1 MTGSGGH
8 IHSHTVLLAATAV
21 VLTLVGGCQRAAQ
34 VGTEVAHGVHPVP
47 VPVPKVGV
55 PSGLPKPGHPD
66 LPAVGVPAVVPP
78 AGPLDQLLTRFA
90 NGSQEERVVKFA
102 ACTAMRKSTSSQRT
116 TDQWRSQIYAA
127 APELAAGNLRRAVV
141 DKAVDR
147 VASALSATR
156 DYGATY
162 TRLCKF

>member
-1 MTGSGGH
+1 MTGSVGR
-8 IHSHTVLLAATAV
+8 IRSRTTLLAAVAA

-34 VGTEVAHGVHPVP
+34 VGTEVAHEFHPVP
-47 VPVPKVGV
+47 VPKIEV
-55 PSGLPKPGHPD
+55 PSGLPRPGHPD
-66 LPAVGVPAVVPP
+66 LPAVGVPAVLPP
-78 AGPLDQLLTRFA
+78 TGSLDQLLTRFA
-90 NGSQEERVVKFA
+90 TGSQEERVVKFA
-102 ACTAMRKSTSSQRT
+102 ACTAMRKSTDSTQT

-127 APELAAGNLRRAVV
+127 TPELTAGKLRRAVV

-162 TRLCKF
+162 TRMCKF

>member
-1 MTGSGGH
+1 
-8 IHSHTVLLAATAV
+8 LAAVAV
-21 VLTLVGGCQRAAQ
+21 ALTLVGGCQRAAQ
-34 VGTEVAHGVHPVP
+34 VGTEVAHELHPVP
-47 VPVPKVGV
+47 VPKIEV
-55 PSGLPKPGHPD
+55 PSGLPRPGHPD
-66 LPAVGVPAVVPP
+66 LPTVGVPAVVPS
-78 AGPLDQLLTRFA
+78 AGSLDQLLTRFA

-102 ACTAMRKSTSSQRT
+102 ACTAMRKSTNSQRT

-141 DKAVDR
+141 DRAVDR

-156 DYGATY
+156 DYGTTY

>member
-1 MTGSGGH
+1 MTGSVGH
-8 IHSHTVLLAATAV
+8 ICSRT
-21 VLTLVGGCQRAAQ
+21 TLVAAAAAVLALLGGCQRAAQ
-34 VGTEVAHGVHPVP
+34 VGKEVAHELHPVP
-47 VPVPKVGV
+47 VPKIEV

-102 ACTAMRKSTSSQRT
+102 ACTAMRKSANSRRT
-116 TDQWRSQIYAA
+116 TDQWRSQIYTA
-127 APELAAGNLRRAVV
+127 APELAAGNLRRALV

-162 TRLCKF
+162 TRVCKF